1 MNKLLSFHMEMIKY
15 CLLPKPLEINP
26 NKTPSKTEEIFQNLL
41 IKLKNE
47 HEFNTNS
54 LSDKIAELIKNMIL
68 NDLSFIKNA

>member
-1 MNKLLSFHMEMIKY
+1 MEMIKY

-41 IKLKNE
+41 IELKNE
-47 HEFNTNS
+47 HEFNTINTNS